1 MFKKVFSKNE
11 NKILLM
17 LAFFSISIG
26 LWNNCFKIF
35 NTKK

>member
-1 MFKKVFSKNE
+1 MVVKKVFNRNE

-26 LWNNCFKIF
+26 LWNTFRQLWL
-35 NTKK
+35 